1 MVITYTLITSINM
14 SFAGTGDQY
23 RMSLKY
29 TVLEKNNT
37 I

>member
-1 MVITYTLITSINM
+1 MVITYTLIINM